1 MFEQTKTSLKPFHGL
16 YELVAGPFR
25 DPSKKTLSFADK
37 AALSFS
43 NLYSAGAKEINGAQ
57 GAYMYPVI
65 GLFRLFQIPN
75 IGGII
80 WGSLTTGI
88 IVSVVIT
95 IAAFVLGWAPQF
107 ALLSFIITPF
117 IAFPASVIL
126 VLAEAWFISFTI
138 AKLTWMEG
146 LQEHVFDEIVQIEA
160 KKDKTSAIAK
170 GDLGVSLEKSNS
182 SSDSQKKRRN
192 HHFSIGRVVSKIRH
206 YPKAIIE
213 DIAEYLVTL
222 PLNLIPGLGTALFL
236 YVNSET
242 IAVRYHTRYFEL
254 KGWKKDQSKK
264 LQFIEEH
271 EPAYRAFGFVAMLLN
286 LIPVVN
292 VFFAITNT
300 VGAAVWA
307 CDIEKRRAA
316 RAKATKST

>member
-16 YELVAGPFR
+16 YELIAAPFR
-25 DPSKKTLSFADK
+25 DPSKKTLSFGDK

-43 NLYSAGAKEINGAQ
+43 NLYSAGAKEIAGAQ
-57 GAYMYPVI
+57 GAYMYPFI
-65 GLFRLFQIPN
+65 GLFRLWTIPN
-75 IGGII
+75 IRGIV

-88 IVSVVIT
+88 IVSIVVT
-95 IAAFVLGWAPQF
+95 IATFVLGWAPQF

-117 IAFPASVIL
+117 IAFPASVFL

-160 KKDKTSAIAK
+160 KKDKSSAISK
-170 GDLGVSLEKSNS
+170 DLGAAVQKSNP
-182 SSDSQKKRRN
+182 QKRN
-192 HHFSIGRVVSKIRH
+192 HHFSVGRVISKIRH
-206 YPKAIIE
+206 YPNAIIE
-213 DIAEYLVTL
+213 DIAEYVVTL

-242 IAVRYHTRYFEL
+242 LATRYHARYFEL
-254 KGWKKDQSKK
+254 KGWKNDQSKK
-264 LQFIEEH
+264 TQFIVEH

-307 CDIEKRRAA
+307 CDIEKRRVA